1 MADQPPRSKPPAAP
15 AAPVPSAGQ
24 LDVTQPPPQQSTALD
39 ATGAFDPPPATTDA
53 LLGTRPAAAGKTTG
67 GELPANDA
75 TQGARGLDQTQDST
89 ADSSPM
95 ESAGGADADEDSLRT
110 SLRDFRL
117 IKKLGEGGMGKV
129 FKAQQISLDRVV
141 AVKVPFKHLAKDP
154 SFVQRFY
161 REARIM
167 ARLDHPHILRCF
179 GVGEENGWHYL
190 AMEFIDGA
198 SMQNWLEK
206 LGKLSIG
213 DALHVAIAT
222 AHGLQHAHEQDMVHR
237 DIKPDNILVTGKGVV
252 KVADMGLA
260 KALTDDLSLSRTGT
274 GAGTP
279 HYMAP
284 EQARDAK
291 HVDNRCDI
299 YALGCMLYCFL
310 GGKPPFSA
318 ETYMELILAKEKG
331 KYPPVRRL
339 NPAVPERLELMIDKA
354 IATKPEVRY
363 KTCADFVKDLESLNL
378 ANEVLSFIPGATPP
392 TRVTVGG
399 GTTKP
404 PAMAPQK
411 TVPAQSKTAPPG
423 KTAATTPTKT
433 GAPGADPRGTWYV
446 KYAADSGKLVKR
458 KMSAPQVLELIKSPE
473 FDLETQACR
482 TLKGVYRPISQI
494 KEFDNA
500 FQARVAKVKADKKA
514 SQFHNAYEK
523 ILGEEKSF
531 YRKRKAKNFFR
542 SVGGVITLIIFL
554 AVIAGMIYGGYLLLP
569 RFMGSH

>member
-1 MADQPPRSKPPAAP
+1 MADQPPRSKPPGAP

-24 LDVTQPPPQQSTALD
+24 LDVTQPPPQQPAALD
-39 ATGAFDPPPATTDA
+39 ATGAFDPPPATTEA
-53 LLGTRPAAAGKTTG
+53 LLGTRPAPAGKTAAG
-67 GELPANDA
+67 GLPSPDA
-75 TQGARGLDQTQDST
+75 TQGARGLDQTQDSA
-89 ADSSPM
+89 ADSSLM

-179 GVGEENGWHYL
+179 SVGEENGWHYL

-198 SMQNWLEK
+198 SMQNWIEK

-237 DIKPDNILVTGKGVV
+237 DIKPDNILVTNKGVV

-339 NPAVPERLELMIDKA
+339 NAGVPERLELMIDKA

-404 PAMAPQK
+404 AATAPQK
-411 TVPAQSKTAPPG
+411 TASPQSKTAPPG
-423 KTAATTPTKT
+423 KTAAATPT
-433 GAPGADPRGTWYV
+433 GAPGAADPRGTWYV
-446 KYAADSGKLVKR
+446 KYAADTGKLVKR

-494 KEFDNA
+494 KEFDHA

-554 AVIAGMIYGGYLLLP
+554 AVIAGMIYGGYLVLP

>member
-1 MADQPPRSKPPAAP
+1 MANETPRSKPPGAP
-15 AAPVPSAGQ
+15 PASVPTAGQ
-24 LDVTQPPPQQSTALD
+24 LDVTQAPPPEAAALG
-39 ATGAFDPPPATTDA
+39 ATGAFDAPPDLADA
-53 LLGTRPAAAGKTTG
+53 LLGTQPAPGKT
-67 GELPANDA
+67 EVAARNADA
-75 TQGARGLDQTQDST
+75 TRGGGGLDQTQDSGVQGSN
-89 ADSSPM
+89 ADIMP
-95 ESAGGADADEDSLRT
+95 GQDADEENLRT

-129 FKAQQISLDRVV
+129 YKAQQISLDRVV
-141 AVKVPFKHLAKDP
+141 AVKVPFKHLAKDA

-179 GVGEENGWHYL
+179 SVGEENGWHYL

-213 DALHVAIAT
+213 DALHVALAT
-222 AHGLQHAHEQDMVHR
+222 AHGLQHAHEQDMIHR
-237 DIKPDNILVTGKGVV
+237 DIKPDNILVTNKGVV

-310 GGKPPFSA
+310 GGKPPFAAAA

-331 KYPPVRRL
+331 KYPPIRRL
-339 NPAVPERLELMIDKA
+339 NPEVPERLELMIDKA
-354 IATKPEVRY
+354 VANKPEVRY
-363 KTCADFVKDLESLNL
+363 KTCAEFIKDLESLNL

-392 TRVTVGG
+392 TRAIVGG
-399 GTTKP
+399 GTTK
-404 PAMAPQK
+404 AAGSA
-411 TVPAQSKTAPPG
+411 AQKTAPAAPKTAPAG
-423 KTAATTPTKT
+423 KTGVGGATRP
-433 GAPGADPRGTWYV
+433 GAPAAADARGVWYV

-458 KMSAPQVLELIKSPE
+458 KLSGAQVLELIKSPE

-494 KEFDNA
+494 KEFDHP
-500 FQARVAKVKADKKA
+500 FQARVARVKADKKA

-523 ILGEEKSF
+523 ILSEEKSF
-531 YRKRKAKNFFR
+531 YRKRKAKNFLR

-554 AVIAGMIYGGYLLLP
+554 AVITGMIYGAY
-569 RFMGSH
+569 RFWFSGSP